1 MLRQAFAHCAI
12 FLAAATRRYLVRV
25 SVPVWGVTLS
35 RPLPVSALVSHYL
48 TNKLMG
54 RRPLPERRGF
64 SYYFLSVITSG
75 VLATVSSG
83 CPPLRGRSPTCYSPV
98 RHSHLQTNPKDP
110 VRLACIR
117 HTASVHP
124 EPGSNSPL
132 KEFSKSR
139 LKRDLWFKVIYELIG
154 SACFCHSSV
163 VKVPDANRYP
173 SIVLGIVKLF
183 CQNACNRAF

>member
-1 MLRQAFAHCAI
+1 MPPTFYRGCWHVVSRDLFLGYRPFSSPRKGVYNPKAFILHAVLLPQTFVHWAI

-35 RPLPVSALVSHYL
+35 RPLPVFALVSHYL

-54 RRPLPERRGF
+54 RRPLPKRRNF
-64 SYYFLSVITSG
+64 SHCFLSAKTSG

-124 EPGSNSPL
+124 EPGSNSP
-132 KEFSKSR
+132 
-139 LKRDLWFKVIYELIG
+139 
-154 SACFCHSSV
+154 
-163 VKVPDANRYP
+163 
-173 SIVLGIVKLF
+173 
-183 CQNACNRAF
+183 